1 MQYNI
6 FVIQYLMWELYDYF
20 SEREINEIAVW
31 TRKLQKPQRLKLK
44 SKLVILEKAGADLP
58 PGLVIKTE
66 VEYILKLKVQ
76 GNPKLRPMLCRGP
89 LKVRNETTGQQEDE
103 EAYTLLVG
111 AKEISWDF
119 EPKDADKEAGTRR
132 LKIIFNQKRRCKHE
146 RID

>member
-1 MQYNI
+1 
-6 FVIQYLMWELYDYF
+6 MWKLYDYF

-31 TRKLQKPQRLKLK
+31 TRKLQRPQRIKLR
-44 SKLVILEKAGADLP
+44 SKLDMLEKFGADLP

-89 LKVRNETTGQQEDE
+89 LKVEDKSTGEKKDE
-103 EAYTLLVG
+103 EAYTLLIG
-111 AKEISWDF
+111 AKEISWEFD
-119 EPKDADKEAGTRR
+119 PKDADIEAGIRR
-132 LKIIFNQKRRCKHE
+132 SKIIFNKNRRCDHE